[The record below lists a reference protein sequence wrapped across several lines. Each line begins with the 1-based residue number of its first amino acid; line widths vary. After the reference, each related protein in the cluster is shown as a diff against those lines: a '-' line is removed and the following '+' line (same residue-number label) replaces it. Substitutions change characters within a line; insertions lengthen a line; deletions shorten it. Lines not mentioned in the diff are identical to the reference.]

1 MKIIKKGGTAR
12 KTRPFTI
19 FLFLFKEEFY
29 LRQETDYLLKYISN
43 DTYQKIL
50 NSNHNFTIEDLID
63 NRVDVDLNIRY
74 LIHYGV
80 KKIDVVV
87 LERLDDL
94 LLNHN
99 NFIKKIKDYEG
110 RLTKSGV
117 IDMFENS

>member
-1 MKIIKKGGTAR
+1 M
-12 KTRPFTI
+12 
-19 FLFLFKEEFY
+19 
-29 LRQETDYLLKYISN
+29 DYLLKYISN
-43 DTYQKIL
+43 DTYRKVL
-50 NSNHNFTIEDLID
+50 ESNHDYAIEDLID

-80 KKIDVVV
+80 KKIDLVV

-99 NFIKKIKDYEG
+99 DFIEKIRGYEE